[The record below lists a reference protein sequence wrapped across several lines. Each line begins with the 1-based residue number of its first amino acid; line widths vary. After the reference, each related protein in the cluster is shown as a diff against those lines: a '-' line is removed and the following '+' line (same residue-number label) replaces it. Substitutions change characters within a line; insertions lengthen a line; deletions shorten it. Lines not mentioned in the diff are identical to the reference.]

1 MAFFETVRIRLS
13 WVCVTVLRG
22 LEDRSGVSSDMCSG
36 FDGGV
41 TLVRNTAMCKGCL
54 MTDTLTIRLEQAHR
68 DVVELAARAGGLG
81 LSGYVSS
88 LAEAEAAR
96 LRREMIRADGDRV
109 VCYLLENPRAKAE
122 LDVYSVPQAKLP

>member
-1 MAFFETVRIRLS
+1 
-13 WVCVTVLRG
+13 
-22 LEDRSGVSSDMCSG
+22 
-36 FDGGV
+36 
-41 TLVRNTAMCKGCL
+41 

-68 DVVELAARAGGLG
+68 DVLEFAARARGLG

-122 LDVYSVPQAKLP
+122 LDVYSVPQAELP